1 MPQKQYYL
9 LACSLFCLF
18 APNLSAEE
26 KESVAI
32 EQEIPAQPFN
42 PFTGRVTGNKVRLRT
57 QPNLEA
63 HVVREINNSEVF
75 AFVGEESDYYAV
87 QPSKETKGYV
97 FRTFV
102 LDNVVEGDRVN
113 IRLFP
118 DIEAP
123 IIGRLNSGDHI
134 SGELCSTNNKWLE
147 IDAPNSCRFF
157 VAKEYVNNIGPVE
170 MLAQMETRRA
180 EGSHHLNAAF
190 LYARSEMQK
199 PFQEIDLDGI
209 NHKFETLVNDYS
221 EFSDIVTKASEAN
234 TLIQETYGQRKMAFL
249 KTHSE
254 APADQG
260 RKLAEMG
267 KELKPNSAEISDIGE
282 AAAATIGLSSVN
294 DKMLVWYPLEE
305 SFYHLWAVTNDGKS
319 MEQFYEEEELN
330 ATVLSGILEPY
341 TKPVKNRP
349 GDFILRIDNIP
360 VAFLYSTKVNLE
372 HQVGKEVSVIA
383 TPRPNNNFAFPAY
396 YVISVE

>member
-1 MPQKQYYL
+1 MPKKQHYL

-18 APNLSAEE
+18 ASNICAEE
-26 KESVAI
+26 ESVAAQ
-32 EQEIPAQPFN
+32 QEIPAQPFQ
-42 PFTGRVTGNKVRLRT
+42 PFTGRVTGSKVRLRT
-57 QPNLEA
+57 QPSLEA

-75 AFVGEESDYYAV
+75 AIIAEDGDYYSV
-87 QPSKETKGYV
+87 QPSKETKGFV

-113 IRLFP
+113 VRLFP

-134 SGELCSTNNKWLE
+134 KGQLCSTNNKWLE
-147 IDAPNSCRFF
+147 IDAPNSCHFF
-157 VAKEYVNNIGPVE
+157 VAREYVNNIGPVE

-209 NHKFETLVNDYS
+209 NRKFETLVNDYS
-221 EFSDIVTKASEAN
+221 EFSDIVAKASEAN
-234 TLIQETYGQRKMAFL
+234 SLIQETYGQRKVAF
-249 KTHSE
+249 SE
-254 APADQG
+254 TNNGAPSDQG

-267 KELKPNSAEISDIGE
+267 KGLKQNSAEIATIGE

-294 DKMLVWYPLEE
+294 DKMLVWHPLEE
-305 SFYHLWAVTNDGKS
+305 SFFHLWAVTNDGKS
-319 MEQFYEEEELN
+319 LEQFYEEEELN
-330 ATVLSGILEPY
+330 ATVLSGIVEPY

-349 GDFILRIDNIP
+349 GDFILRNENIP

-372 HQVGKEVSVIA
+372 HQVGKQVTVVA

>member
-1 MPQKQYYL
+1 MPKKQYYL
-9 LACSLFCLF
+9 LACSLLCLF
-18 APNLSAEE
+18 TPNLTAEE
-26 KESVAI
+26 EESVAV
-32 EQEIPAQPFN
+32 EQEIPAQPFQ
-42 PFTGRVTGNKVRLRT
+42 PFTGRVSGNKVRLRT
-57 QPNLEA
+57 QPSLEA
-63 HVVREINNSEVF
+63 HVVREINNSEAF
-75 AFVGEESDYYAV
+75 AIVGEESDYYAV

-102 LDNVVEGDRVN
+102 LDSVVEGDRVN
-113 IRLFP
+113 VRLFP

-123 IIGRLNSGDHI
+123 IIGRLNSGDRI
-134 SGELCSTNNKWLE
+134 DGQLSSTNNKWLE
-147 IDAPNSCRFF
+147 IDAPNSCHFF

-170 MLAQMETRRA
+170 MLAQMETRRV

-209 NHKFETLVNDYS
+209 NRKFETLVNDYS
-221 EFSDIVTKASEAN
+221 EFSDIVTKASQAN
-234 TLIQETYGQRKMAFL
+234 TLIQETYGQRKVAFL
-249 KTHSE
+249 ETNSE
-254 APADQG
+254 APTIQG

-267 KELKPNSAEISDIGE
+267 KELKQTSAEIAVIGE
-282 AAAATIGLSSVN
+282 AAATTMGLASVN
-294 DKMLVWYPLEE
+294 DKMLVWHPLEE
-305 SFYHLWAVTNDGKS
+305 SLFHLWAVGNEGKS

-341 TKPVKNRP
+341 SKPVKNRP
-349 GDFILRIDNIP
+349 GDFILRNENMP

-372 HQVGKEVSVIA
+372 HQIGKQVTVVA